1 MFPSPDPTQLLLGH
15 LPDTT
20 ERQFKDARNRLGAL
34 VTWLENT
41 GGDVLQPNL
50 DAYLWYLLQD
60 RKLAPATAKAH
71 LYSIRARYK
80 TLQQEGVIREH
91 LQARYREV
99 PDRTE
104 AVLAVA
110 EALRYL
116 EKALDFSLED
126 LKPKRTPDDYLRLTA
141 EQIFSLLH
149 KPDPHTHSGRR
160 DRAVLALLFTAG
172 LRKTELVRLQ
182 VKDLH
187 FWIDDDELALHV
199 PKCRACVERL
209 VPYEDLIWGLE
220 WVDIWLQ
227 AAEIDEG
234 YVFRGFYR
242 KRQRQD
248 ETRKMRD
255 SLSPNAVERILAN
268 YPLEIDGDQVA
279 VNPMDLRRAYARV
292 LYEARLP
299 LDEILY
305 RLGLKDSNTLLNYIG
320 TANDSLRVPAGEPIF
335 AYLAA
340 RTALE

>member
-1 MFPSPDPTQLLLGH
+1 M
-15 LPDTT
+15 
-20 ERQFKDARNRLGAL
+20 QFHAIR
-34 VTWLENT
+34 
-41 GGDVLQPNL
+41 
-50 DAYLWYLLQD
+50 LLQQVAN
-60 RKLAPATAKAH
+60 LPEPF
-71 LYSIRARYK
+71 RAQAQPRRAQHDND
-80 TLQQEGVIREH
+80 LQEH

-104 AVLAVA
+104 AAPAVA
-110 EALRYL
+110 ETLRYL
-116 EKALDFSLED
+116 DDALDFSLED

-141 EQIFSLLH
+141 EQIVTLLH
-149 KPDPHTHSGRR
+149 LPDPHTHSGRR

-172 LRKTELVRLQ
+172 LHKTELVRLQ
-182 VKDLH
+182 VKDL
-187 FWIDDDELALHV
+187 WYRTGDGELALHV
-199 PKCRACVERL
+199 PRGRACVERL
-209 VPYEDLIWGLE
+209 VPYEGLIWGLE

-227 AAEIDEG
+227 AAEIVEG

-320 TANDSLRVPAGEPIF
+320 KADASLEVPAGEPIF
-335 AYLAA
+335 EYLAA
-340 RTALE
+340 RTAPE